1 MNEITPERLKEALL
15 RLAAEWIDRC
25 QGQIKDVADYQR
37 ITKCVLDLTRTDD
50 DAAAQTVRVIMDPPF
65 DQYAV

>member
-1 MNEITPERLKEALL
+1 MKEISPDKLKEALL
-15 RLAAEWIDRC
+15 LLAAEWIDRC
-25 QGQIKDVADYQR
+25 HGEIKDVADYQR

-50 DAAAQTVRVIMDPPF
+50 DAAAQTVRVIMTPPF